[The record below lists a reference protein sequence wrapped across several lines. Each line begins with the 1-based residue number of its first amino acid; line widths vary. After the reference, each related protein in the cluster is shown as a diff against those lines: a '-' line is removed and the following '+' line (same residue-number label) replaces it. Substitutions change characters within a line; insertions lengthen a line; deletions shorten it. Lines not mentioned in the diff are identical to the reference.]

1 MQLIA
6 VCVIMDNTF
15 QVTLALNM
23 VIMMTSEWE
32 TFTVA
37 VERVVEYTELD
48 EEVCLSKIYTF
59 GFKA

>member
-1 MQLIA
+1 MHLIA

-37 VERVVEYTELD
+37 VERIIEYTELD
-48 EEVCLSKIYTF
+48 EEVCSLKIYTF

>member
-1 MQLIA
+1 MQHIV
-6 VCVIMDNTF
+6 VCVIMNNTF

-37 VERVVEYTELD
+37 VERIIEYTELD
-48 EEVCLSKIYTF
+48 EEVCSSKIYNF
-59 GFKA
+59 GF

>member
-1 MQLIA
+1 
-6 VCVIMDNTF
+6 MDNTF

-23 VIMMTSEWE
+23 VVMMTSEWE

-37 VERVVEYTELD
+37 VERIIEYTELD
-48 EEVCLSKIYTF
+48 EEVCSSKIYSF